1 MNPLL
6 ANLKRHE
13 CFNKLFIES
22 VINKQEFKRFKNAHF
37 IEISGDNNPPTGEN
51 LLSAC
56 FNATTSDQQLGSAVQ
71 MLVNVTAN
79 LSQNMV
85 RAFADGAMGHWI
97 DPSWGGPMSVLHD
110 WCNKGCGMCNPV
122 CGMVHIK
129 EPLLLIG
136 KSSLCGGSGFPFSL
150 SEWSLTICLTPYNR
164 K

>member
-51 LLSAC
+51 LLSAY

-71 MLVNVTAN
+71 MLVNVQAKYRS
-79 LSQNMV
+79 L
-85 RAFADGAMGHWI
+85 
-97 DPSWGGPMSVLHD
+97 
-110 WCNKGCGMCNPV
+110 V
-122 CGMVHIK
+122 CRRK
-129 EPLLLIG
+129 EM
-136 KSSLCGGSGFPFSL
+136 FY
-150 SEWSLTICLTPYNR
+150 LTTHSTHFIYGYMTSDIW
-164 K
+164 